1 MMLTISKIPPVC
13 LKVLKIC
20 TLEPILPP
28 NISTRELIIDE
39 LFSFISTNEKHDE
52 SLGEQLKHFL
62 MNANIRTLHVCF
74 SEYDYIRMNAY
85 ESLGHVLCDH
95 AKHVK
100 TINHI
105 KCSRPIL
112 PILDYSSSSFVAFLN
127 YLIEFAQVVD
137 LELTFLNLSSEL
149 CLLHTVWRDGKNT
162 RKFRRI
168 NINTPEQDLL
178 SRVHEMC
185 EELFIC
191 D

>member
-1 MMLTISKIPPVC
+1 
-13 LKVLKIC
+13 
-20 TLEPILPP
+20 
-28 NISTRELIIDE
+28 
-39 LFSFISTNEKHDE
+39 
-52 SLGEQLKHFL
+52 
-62 MNANIRTLHVCF
+62 
-74 SEYDYIRMNAY
+74 MNAY

-105 KCSRPIL
+105 KFSRPIL

-149 CLLHTVWRDGKNT
+149 CLLYTVWRDGKNT